1 MSTSKAARAQKID
14 ELHDTLA
21 EGVAAL
27 VDSGQ
32 WKEWL
37 DFLASFHRYSF
48 NNSVLILRQ
57 RPEATAVAGFKAWQ
71 TKGRQV
77 RKGEKGIKIFG
88 KPFRAVTDTDEH
100 TGEKTRRTVPTPPP
114 VVTVFDIDQTDPI
127 DGADVPAEPARPL
140 TGDDPHGILA
150 ALTEKMSAHGWT
162 IVRAPIDGPAHGFC
176 TVDGSKEIHIDTD
189 LSDAHAAKT
198 MIHEA
203 AHALLHTDDAGKL
216 RDDVD
221 NATREV
227 EAESTA
233 YAVAGLAELDTSD
246 YSIGYVAGWADGDA
260 DKVRAAAARIRATVH
275 ELADALTPEAEEVA
289 A

>member
-1 MSTSKAARAQKID
+1 MAASKAAREQKID
-14 ELHDTLA
+14 ELHNTLA
-21 EGVAAL
+21 EGVDAL
-27 VDSGQ
+27 VNSGQ

-48 NNSVLILRQ
+48 NNSLLILLQ

-71 TKGRQV
+71 AKGRQV

-88 KPFRAVTDTDEH
+88 KPFRTVTDTDED
-100 TGEKTRRTVPTPPP
+100 TGEKTRRTVPMPPP

-127 DGADVPAEPARPL
+127 EGADVPAEPARPL
-140 TGDDPHGILA
+140 TGDDPRGILA
-150 ALTEKMSAHGWT
+150 ALTEKMSAEGWT
-162 IVRAPIDGPAHGFC
+162 IVRAPIDGPANGFC

-198 MIHEA
+198 MIHET
-203 AHALLHTDDAGKL
+203 AHALLHTDDGGKL

-221 NATREV
+221 SATREI

-233 YAVAGLAELDTSD
+233 YAVAALADLDTSD

-260 DKVRAAAARIRATVH
+260 DKVRAAAVRIRATVH
-275 ELADALTPEAEEVA
+275 ELADALTLTPDEIA